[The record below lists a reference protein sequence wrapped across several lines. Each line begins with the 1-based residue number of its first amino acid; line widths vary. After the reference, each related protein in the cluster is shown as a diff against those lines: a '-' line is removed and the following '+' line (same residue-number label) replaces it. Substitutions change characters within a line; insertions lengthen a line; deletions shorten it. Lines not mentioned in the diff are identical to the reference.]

1 MAAVQSPVRGTEP
14 TVLRQLTVIE
24 AGRYVRHPLFATG
37 LVLLTLY
44 SIALFDDAPGDPST
58 FAAAGW
64 GAAFCLGVVGLIVS
78 YRLTRTQ
85 ERALNLLPSTPV
97 SATTR
102 TLALVGACLVPTA
115 AALVFLAGRV
125 LAYQIWA
132 PYPGLVDASGG
143 VGVVAAV
150 LLDTVVVAA
159 FGGSVLGVVVGR
171 WLRFPGAGVLA
182 AMLLVLTVAF
192 FSGSANQGEA
202 ARDNDLLQSTAT
214 AMPWTSYAIVDC
226 ADRPDGTFACALNSI
241 REGSQVAHLFYALS
255 LCGLAV
261 GAAVLRDAEGVVRR
275 RWRRA
280 STACGLVAFLS
291 LAWALFG

>member
-1 MAAVQSPVRGTEP
+1 MAAVQNPVRVTEA
-14 TVLRQLTVIE
+14 TMLRQLTVIE
-24 AGRYVRHPLFATG
+24 AGRYARHPLFATG

-64 GAAFCLGVVGLIVS
+64 GAAFCLGVIGLIVS

-97 SATTR
+97 SGTTR

-115 AALVFLAGRV
+115 VALVFLVVRV
-125 LAYQIWA
+125 LAYQTWA

-171 WLRFPGAGVLA
+171 WFRFPGAGVLA
-182 AMLLVLTVAF
+182 ALLLVLTVTF

-202 ARDNDLLQSTAT
+202 VRDDDLLQSTAT

-226 ADRPDGTFACALNSI
+226 ADRADGTFGCTLNSI
-241 REGSQVAHLFYALS
+241 RDGSQVGHLLYALS

-261 GAAVLRDAEGVVRR
+261 TAAVLRDAEGVARR
-275 RWRRA
+275 RWWRVGI
-280 STACGLVAFLS
+280 ACGLAALLS